1 MNLRM
6 KKFVKNI
13 ENNSTIQ
20 IEEKQMEDRNNH
32 SRKGTKSRFKK
43 TGTR

>member
-20 IEEKQMEDRNNH
+20 IEEKQMEDRNN
-32 SRKGTKSRFKK
+32 SFKERNK
-43 TGTR
+43 KQI

>member
-13 ENNSTIQ
+13 ENNSIIQ
-20 IEEKQMEDRNNH
+20 IEEKQMEDRKNY